1 MGSRAHHRVRSWMG
15 MSLRVDFSVGELPR
29 IDSKARADSLHLYS
43 DKQLLVSYTTSPV
56 GIRFAGEIDVS
67 NSQSV
72 SSSIGGIEAPGGD
85 LHIDVTHLLFCDVSG
100 IRALVSAA
108 EAMPQGRRMLLH
120 GMPPQLETVM
130 RVVGWNQLPGL
141 VVCECGSD

>member
-1 MGSRAHHRVRSWMG
+1 MGV
-15 MSLRVDFSVGELPR
+15 SLRVDFSVGEMPR
-29 IDSKARADSLHLYS
+29 IDSKARAGSLHLYS
-43 DKQLLVSYTTSPV
+43 DKHLVVSYTTAPA
-56 GIRFAGEIDVS
+56 GISFAGEIDVS

-72 SSSIGGIEAPGGD
+72 GRSIAGAVSPGGD

-100 IRALVSAA
+100 IRAFVSAA